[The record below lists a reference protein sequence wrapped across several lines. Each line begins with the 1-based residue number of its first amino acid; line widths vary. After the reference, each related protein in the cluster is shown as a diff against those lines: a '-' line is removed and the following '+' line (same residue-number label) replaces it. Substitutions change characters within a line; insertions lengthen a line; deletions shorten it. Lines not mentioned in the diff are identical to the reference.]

1 MKKLSVFRI
10 SDKRL
15 CTCII
20 IIIII
25 IIIIR
30 VPYLSLFSFIADINL
45 IALKLGI
52 ATGITLH
59 SYSKISFLYF
69 LICTY

>member
-15 CTCII
+15 CTFII

-25 IIIIR
+25 VVVV
-30 VPYLSLFSFIADINL
+30 VPYLSLFSFIADTNL
-45 IALKLGI
+45 IALKLGLPASHCI
-52 ATGITLH
+52 AIVRFPFC
-59 SYSKISFLYF
+59 IF
-69 LICTY
+69 